1 MSEKPIAAGI
11 KFSPTIELGH
21 VLQALVMLAALGGW
35 ALAGYYS
42 IDRQMS
48 QQAAKMELFQQRLT
62 AYESNAT
69 ELRDSFK
76 ISVTETRQSLAKI
89 SDQIS
94 DLRTL
99 VAGQARGVDVPRR

>member
-1 MSEKPIAAGI
+1 MTEKLGGI

-21 VLQALVMLAALGGW
+21 VLQALVMMAMLGGW

-42 IDRQMS
+42 IDRQLS
-48 QQAAKMELFQQRLT
+48 QQAAKLEVFQQRLS
-62 AYESNAT
+62 AYENNAT
-69 ELRDSFK
+69 ELRDNLK
-76 ISVTETRQSLAKI
+76 TSVAETRTALNKI

-99 VAGQARGVDVPRR
+99 VAGQGRINDPPHR